1 MKVLVTATNYSKYCQ
16 PAKKLLEEAGCEIIE
31 NPHGRPYTFEE
42 LKEIVGDIDGVVV
55 GVDTWNEEV
64 FRLAPKLKVLAR
76 FGVGVD
82 NIDLKAAEKREIVV
96 CNSPGINSSAVAE
109 QAAALILSS
118 MRQIPQM
125 NNAVRDGKW
134 PRPMF
139 HELKSRTIGFLGF
152 GAIARNLAE
161 RLAGFHPEMIA
172 YDKYPNQEMAD
183 KLGVKLVSQEEVLKK
198 ADIISIHLPATDETK
213 HLINQETLNKMKDG
227 VYVANTA
234 RGSIVSEKD
243 MAEALRT
250 GKVAGFAS
258 DVFETEPIDL
268 SGSLFGFENYIATPH
283 VSAETYE
290 NCETTS
296 VVTAKAI
303 LAVFDGKEP
312 EHKLV

>member
-1 MKVLVTATNYSKYCQ
+1 
-16 PAKKLLEEAGCEIIE
+16 
-31 NPHGRPYTFEE
+31 
-42 LKEIVGDIDGVVV
+42 
-55 GVDTWNEEV
+55 
-64 FRLAPKLKVLAR
+64 
-76 FGVGVD
+76 
-82 NIDLKAAEKREIVV
+82 
-96 CNSPGINSSAVAE
+96 
-109 QAAALILSS
+109 
-118 MRQIPQM
+118 M
-125 NNAVRDGKW
+125 NNEVRDGKW

-227 VYVANTA
+227 VYVVNTA

>member
-1 MKVLVTATNYSKYCQ
+1 
-16 PAKKLLEEAGCEIIE
+16 
-31 NPHGRPYTFEE
+31 
-42 LKEIVGDIDGVVV
+42 
-55 GVDTWNEEV
+55 
-64 FRLAPKLKVLAR
+64 
-76 FGVGVD
+76 
-82 NIDLKAAEKREIVV
+82 
-96 CNSPGINSSAVAE
+96 
-109 QAAALILSS
+109 
-118 MRQIPQM
+118 
-125 NNAVRDGKW
+125 
-134 PRPMF
+134 
-139 HELKSRTIGFLGF
+139 
-152 GAIARNLAE
+152 
-161 RLAGFHPEMIA
+161 
-172 YDKYPNQEMAD
+172 
-183 KLGVKLVSQEEVLKK
+183 
-198 ADIISIHLPATDETK
+198 
-213 HLINQETLNKMKDG
+213 MKDG
-227 VYVANTA
+227 VYVVNTA